1 MFILNGLGDFLISE
15 WLWSMTFAWSYLI
28 VGVFTSWFLLR
39 HIMSLT
45 MLRSC
50 VLAVLVNLFS
60 FLLYSALIAGF
71 FMYLLQ
77 WWYVPHEYQVTTGP
91 FVANMY
97 LAAIYT
103 IFHSIFFYGLHRL
116 CDAPKMRLLLV
127 ALLSNSLA
135 ALISYFYIVIVY
147 KNCL

>member
-1 MFILNGLGDFLISE
+1 MAILSELGDFLISE

-28 VGVFTSWFLLR
+28 VNVCTSWFLLR
-39 HIMSLT
+39 RVTALS

-50 VLAVLVNLFS
+50 VFAILVNLFS

-77 WWYVPHEYQVTTGP
+77 WWYVPHEYQVASGP
-91 FVANMY
+91 FIANMY
-97 LAAIYT
+97 LAGIYT
-103 IFHSIFFYGLHRL
+103 IFHSIVFYAVHRL
-116 CDAPKMRLLLV
+116 FDVPTKRLLLV
-127 ALLSNSLA
+127 ALLSNGLA